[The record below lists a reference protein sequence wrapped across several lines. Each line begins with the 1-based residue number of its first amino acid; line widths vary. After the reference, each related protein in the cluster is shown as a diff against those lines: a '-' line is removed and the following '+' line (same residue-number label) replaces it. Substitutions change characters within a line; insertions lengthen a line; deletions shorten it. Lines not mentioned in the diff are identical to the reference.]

1 MEFKEHI
8 PHWLIADSSSLN
20 SYVGKTIKMET
31 SPVSKFLFFC
41 VILSL
46 IIPVFLFCNFRIIVY
61 KTYLQKKSSSDNCQ
75 DLLIGN
81 YHETDE
87 FYARNILEESNINF
101 SKMNQFNPHNYL
113 DSNITFFSYQS
124 LIFESCMD
132 LMDISKIAGS
142 DLKLNILLKAIKN
155 ILFYVIYRN
164 FFRHQ
169 KQVGLKRVHLI
180 AMPLL
185 LIAALKKEHLSCSVY
200 MHGLTIKIPKQYF
213 PTIDKLFVLS
223 EDEKNYYSTLM
234 PKNNIQLYKLKS
246 PAKYKNNAVL
256 LLRQNLNFS
265 NDNEDFMSIVD
276 VQALSSFLKEINI
289 DLYYKIH
296 PKTDENKLHQLKET
310 LKINDAYLMKDRTPI
325 SNNIEIIQPK
335 FIFGWFSSGL
345 AESLSLNILPV
356 MMDPIKTS
364 KKLKHF
370 SNFNYKNRCLNFKTD
385 QLLLK
390 NCSEH
395 DDKYKKILHKLKNSV

>member
-61 KTYLQKKSSSDNCQ
+61 KTYLQKKSSSGNFQ

-164 FFRHQ
+164 YHHH
-169 KQVGLKRVHLI
+169 LK
-180 AMPLL
+180 
-185 LIAALKKEHLSCSVY
+185 
-200 MHGLTIKIPKQYF
+200 
-213 PTIDKLFVLS
+213 
-223 EDEKNYYSTLM
+223 
-234 PKNNIQLYKLKS
+234 
-246 PAKYKNNAVL
+246 
-256 LLRQNLNFS
+256 
-265 NDNEDFMSIVD
+265 
-276 VQALSSFLKEINI
+276 
-289 DLYYKIH
+289 
-296 PKTDENKLHQLKET
+296 
-310 LKINDAYLMKDRTPI
+310 
-325 SNNIEIIQPK
+325 
-335 FIFGWFSSGL
+335 
-345 AESLSLNILPV
+345 
-356 MMDPIKTS
+356 
-364 KKLKHF
+364 
-370 SNFNYKNRCLNFKTD
+370 
-385 QLLLK
+385 
-390 NCSEH
+390 
-395 DDKYKKILHKLKNSV
+395 